1 MTATLSREHIALR
14 KLWWVGLLAIVSA
27 ILANLI
33 VRAIAVASFSISGTL
48 EVFAYPPEA
57 STPFRGDMQKPPK
70 SAHPWAVAHFGG
82 LVPACSCRE
91 SQPRLTCHLSKD
103 FAVLRQAE

>member
-1 MTATLSREHIALR
+1 MTSTLSREHIALR

-57 STPFRGDMQKPPK
+57 STPFRGDMQKPPR
-70 SAHPWAVAHFGG
+70 AVY
-82 LVPACSCRE
+82 RIIE
-91 SQPRLTCHLSKD
+91 R
-103 FAVLRQAE
+103 